1 MALMAAQL
9 GVVSRLLDE
18 ALPLDE
24 PQRQRWLDALP
35 PEHAPLKPVLRK
47 LLTQSGESPGE
58 GPDRIWQLGG
68 SADAQPTIP
77 AAGEQIGPY
86 KLIGE
91 LGRGGMGTVWLAERV
106 DGVFRRVVALKLP
119 HAAFVDRGLARRVAR
134 ERSVLANLSHPNIA
148 QLYDA
153 GWSDDGRPYLA
164 LEYVEG
170 VSIDRWCREQ
180 RLNVRARVRLF
191 VEVVRAVAYA
201 HARLVVHRDIKP
213 ANVLV
218 AMDGRTKLL
227 DFGVAKLLVDETT
240 AVGETELTQI
250 AGRPLTLN
258 YAAPEQVTGEPI
270 STAADIYALGVVLF
284 ELISGRGPYRLL
296 GKSRREIEDA
306 ILYQEPPGPSSL
318 ARDKASERA
327 TRGDLDAIVL
337 KALKKPP
344 ENRYGTAE
352 AFADDLEAYLK
363 GRAVSAERETL
374 WYRTRRFAGRH
385 KVMIVAALLATIA
398 LGVGLAVASWQA
410 QQAREQAATAAAIND
425 FVLSIIRRADPKAS
439 QLTRE
444 SDRVLLNAADERIK
458 RELRSRPELQL
469 KMRVAIATAYKNRG
483 DIDEGARVLRS
494 AIDHARGAVRADN
507 LDLLAAR
514 VMFGQQMAAEAVRGR
529 DYPEALQDLEQA
541 IETLRALGKAAIPLL
556 VDGLVARVSLR
567 SASESLDRASADRE
581 LRAALALALENLGPG
596 DQRTLRAAA
605 RLAASLF
612 SPPTMP
618 SQEALDLLEPVIRA
632 TIENARL
639 AESDPDLI
647 DAQALRG
654 RMLCG
659 LKRADEGLPLLERT
673 LAVAESAH
681 GVKGAIYRSTLYEYG
696 IAQELAG
703 KTDQAIEAGVSAY
716 ALVAADE
723 PFASELRENYG
734 MILARHLLVAHQPA
748 LAEPFLDEAAA
759 SVAAIESPQERANR
773 MQLINGKRAWMLIE
787 FGEYSRARPLLDAA
801 LAKAAADHNT
811 TIEQVGRNLQS
822 LAPASAPDRKPPLPR
837 IGAPGMS
844 TDEKIKLVLQR
855 YPLRREVA
863 EYVASRK

>member
-1 MALMAAQL
+1 
-9 GVVSRLLDE
+9 
-18 ALPLDE
+18 
-24 PQRQRWLDALP
+24 
-35 PEHAPLKPVLRK
+35 
-47 LLTQSGESPGE
+47 
-58 GPDRIWQLGG
+58 
-68 SADAQPTIP
+68 
-77 AAGEQIGPY
+77 
-86 KLIGE
+86 
-91 LGRGGMGTVWLAERV
+91 
-106 DGVFRRVVALKLP
+106 VFSRVVALKLP

-134 ERSVLANLSHPNIA
+134 ERSVLANLSHPSIA

-153 GWSDDGRPYLA
+153 GWSEDGRPYLA

-218 AMDGRTKLL
+218 ALDGRTKLL
-227 DFGVAKLLVDETT
+227 DFGVAKLLTDATT

-258 YAAPEQVTGEPI
+258 YAAPEQVMGEPI
-270 STAADIYALGVVLF
+270 STATDIYALGVVLF

-306 ILYQEPPGPSSL
+306 ILYQEPPGPSGL

-337 KALKKPP
+337 KALKKLP
-344 ENRYGTAE
+344 ENRYGTAQ
-352 AFADDLEAYLK
+352 AFADDLESYLE
-363 GRAVSAERETL
+363 GRAVSAERDTL

-385 KVMIVAALLATIA
+385 KVMIVAAVLVTIA

-425 FVLSIIRRADPKAS
+425 FVLSIIQRADPKAS

-444 SDRVLLNAADERIK
+444 SDRVLLNAADERIE
-458 RELRSRPELQL
+458 RELRGRPELQL
-469 KMRVAIATAYKNRG
+469 KMRVAIARAYKNRG
-483 DIDEGARVLRS
+483 DVDDGARVLRS
-494 AIDHARGAVRADN
+494 AIDQARGAVRADN

-514 VMFGQQMAAEAVRGR
+514 VMFGLQMAAQAEAARGR

-541 IETLRALGKAAIPLL
+541 IETLRGLGRTAIPLL

-567 SASESLDRASADRE
+567 SASESLDRENADRE

-596 DQRTLRAAA
+596 DERTLRAAA

-618 SQEALDLLEPVIRA
+618 NHEALDLLEPVIKA
-632 TIENARL
+632 TIEKAQL

-647 DAQALRG
+647 YAQALRG

-659 LKRADEGLPLLERT
+659 LQRADEGLPLLERT

-681 GVKGAIYRSTLYEYG
+681 GVKGTIYRSTLYEYG
-696 IAQELAG
+696 IAQVLAG
-703 KTDQAIEAGVSAY
+703 NIERAIDAGISAY

-723 PFASELRENYG
+723 PFASELRKNYG

-748 LAEPFLDEAAA
+748 LAEPFLDEATA
-759 SVAAIESPQERANR
+759 SVTAIENLQERANR
-773 MQLINGKRAWMLIE
+773 MQWINVRRAWMLIE

-811 TIEQVGRNLQS
+811 TIEQVGRYVQS

-837 IGAPGMS
+837 VGAPGVS
-844 TDEKIKLVLQR
+844 TEERIRLVLQR
-855 YPLRREVA
+855 YPLRPAVA

>member
-119 HAAFVDRGLARRVAR
+119 HAAFVYRGLARRVAR

-363 GRAVSAERETL
+363 GRA
-374 WYRTRRFAGRH
+374 
-385 KVMIVAALLATIA
+385 
-398 LGVGLAVASWQA
+398 
-410 QQAREQAATAAAIND
+410 
-425 FVLSIIRRADPKAS
+425 
-439 QLTRE
+439 
-444 SDRVLLNAADERIK
+444 
-458 RELRSRPELQL
+458 
-469 KMRVAIATAYKNRG
+469 
-483 DIDEGARVLRS
+483 
-494 AIDHARGAVRADN
+494 
-507 LDLLAAR
+507 
-514 VMFGQQMAAEAVRGR
+514 
-529 DYPEALQDLEQA
+529 
-541 IETLRALGKAAIPLL
+541 
-556 VDGLVARVSLR
+556 
-567 SASESLDRASADRE
+567 
-581 LRAALALALENLGPG
+581 
-596 DQRTLRAAA
+596 
-605 RLAASLF
+605 
-612 SPPTMP
+612 
-618 SQEALDLLEPVIRA
+618 
-632 TIENARL
+632 
-639 AESDPDLI
+639 
-647 DAQALRG
+647 
-654 RMLCG
+654 
-659 LKRADEGLPLLERT
+659 
-673 LAVAESAH
+673 
-681 GVKGAIYRSTLYEYG
+681 
-696 IAQELAG
+696 
-703 KTDQAIEAGVSAY
+703 
-716 ALVAADE
+716 
-723 PFASELRENYG
+723 
-734 MILARHLLVAHQPA
+734 
-748 LAEPFLDEAAA
+748 
-759 SVAAIESPQERANR
+759 
-773 MQLINGKRAWMLIE
+773 
-787 FGEYSRARPLLDAA
+787 
-801 LAKAAADHNT
+801 
-811 TIEQVGRNLQS
+811 
-822 LAPASAPDRKPPLPR
+822 
-837 IGAPGMS
+837 
-844 TDEKIKLVLQR
+844 
-855 YPLRREVA
+855 
-863 EYVASRK
+863 